1 MGAEP
6 QTAPSTGGGAPASI
20 GGGSSPGSSG
30 GSGGG
35 GTMVGATGGESAAP
49 AMPAP
54 SSGSDVGTA
63 SVNVAAAGEASS
75 STNQTMNIDTSGP
88 PPINDQPRSMLSP
101 VADRGSL
108 DVNTTFN
115 SGR

>member
-1 MGAEP
+1 
-6 QTAPSTGGGAPASI
+6 
-20 GGGSSPGSSG
+20 
-30 GSGGG
+30 
-35 GTMVGATGGESAAP
+35 MVGATGGESAAP

-63 SVNVAAAGEASS
+63 SVNVAAAGEGSA

-88 PPINDQPRSMLSP
+88 PPTNDQPLVMLSP